1 MVVAVRVQS
10 VRPNRRGR
18 MLFVM
23 EPRLK
28 DFFLEMW
35 NGLGE
40 DPIGVL
46 LSAALFMLVL

>member
-1 MVVAVRVQS
+1 MVVAVRVQI

-18 MLFVM
+18 MLLVM
-23 EPRLK
+23 ELRLK

-40 DPIGVL
+40 DPIVVVV
-46 LSAALFMLVL
+46 SAAMLLLLL